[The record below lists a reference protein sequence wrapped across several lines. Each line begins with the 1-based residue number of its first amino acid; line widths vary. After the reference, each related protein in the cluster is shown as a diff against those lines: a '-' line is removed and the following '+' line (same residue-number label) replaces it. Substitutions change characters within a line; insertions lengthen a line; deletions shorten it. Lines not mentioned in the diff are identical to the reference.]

1 MGPLHGV
8 KVIED
13 ASHAVGAE
21 YRGERIGNCRHSD
34 MVVFSFHPVK
44 LMTTAIND
52 TYGLGVF
59 SMPCKT
65 GAVIGHSGSLA
76 GQVCVTAHD
85 ARHGLTV
92 AVTRTSN
99 DLDEEHRKKDQ
110 ITDPERILCTVLK
123 TLLERSART
132 GKGPTKKQGGR

>member
-1 MGPLHGV
+1 
-8 KVIED
+8 
-13 ASHAVGAE
+13 
-21 YRGERIGNCRHSD
+21 
-34 MVVFSFHPVK
+34 
-44 LMTTAIND
+44 MTTAKDD

-65 GAVIGHSGSLA
+65 GAVMGHSGSLA

-99 DLDEEHRKKDQ
+99 DFDEDSSEAERKEDE
-110 ITDPERILCTVLK
+110 ITTPERILCKVLK
-123 TLLERSART
+123 TLLDRSAS
-132 GKGPTKKQGGR
+132 